1 LGVRISIDDFGTG
14 YSSLSHIKK
23 LPIQTLK
30 IDQSFVGD
38 ITVNPDDAAITSAI
52 ITMASNLRLEVIAEG
67 VETEEQMKFLCSV
80 NCHQMQGNFF
90 SKPIS
95 AEEISPLIRKPFC
108 KNTRAEWKIEVSSD
122 PVGLTQR
129 KEP

>member
-1 LGVRISIDDFGTG
+1 MPHTRTGARHHEEDVGPSAFRIYKAPLLLHVHETAD
-14 YSSLSHIKK
+14 
-23 LPIQTLK
+23 
-30 IDQSFVGD
+30 
-38 ITVNPDDAAITSAI
+38 
-52 ITMASNLRLEVIAEG
+52 TMASNLRLEVIAEG

-80 NCHQMQGNFF
+80 NCHQMQGDFF

-108 KNTRAEWKIEVSSD
+108 KNTRAEWKIAVSSD